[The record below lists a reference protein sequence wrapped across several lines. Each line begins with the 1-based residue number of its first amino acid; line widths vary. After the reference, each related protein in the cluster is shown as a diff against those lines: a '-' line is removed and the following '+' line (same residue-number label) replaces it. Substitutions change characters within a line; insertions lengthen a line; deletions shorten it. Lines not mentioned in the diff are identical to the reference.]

1 VRLGQGREAS
11 KTFLRQNADLME
23 EIRREVLKQRLANPS
38 AAAPKSRPSDD
49 E

>member
-1 VRLGQGREAS
+1 M
-11 KTFLRQNADLME
+11 D
-23 EIRREVLKQRLANPS
+23 EIRREVLKHRLANPS